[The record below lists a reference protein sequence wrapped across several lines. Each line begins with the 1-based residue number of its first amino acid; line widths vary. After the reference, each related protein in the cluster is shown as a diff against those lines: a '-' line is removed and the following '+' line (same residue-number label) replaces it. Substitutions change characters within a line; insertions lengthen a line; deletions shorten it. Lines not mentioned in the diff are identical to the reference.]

1 MSEKQLN
8 FFHIFDHPDK
18 RDELEAD
25 YRTDDFTDN
34 GEESL
39 SSDPVEENLQEE
51 KDRLR
56 AEEISADQIKS
67 EEQIAK
73 KERYQRL
80 LQLPVAD
87 ISEFQEFIADIQNY
101 SERIGQFRQA
111 LAQASPGP
119 EKEVIY
125 RKIVNPDLYDEDKYH
140 DLARLYL
147 NYLVALQN
155 ERYYQ
160 SKASSTYPK
169 NEKKKNKIKDS
180 KSIKKP
186 EIKLSENSRLEE
198 EDENNDAP
206 DPYGDIYPMSR
217 HWRKK

>member
-56 AEEISADQIKS
+56 AEEISADQIKA

-73 KERYQRL
+73 KERDISVFCNCL
-80 LQLPVAD
+80 AD
-87 ISEFQEFIADIQNY
+87 ISEFQEN
-101 SERIGQFRQA
+101 
-111 LAQASPGP
+111 L
-119 EKEVIY
+119 
-125 RKIVNPDLYDEDKYH
+125 
-140 DLARLYL
+140 
-147 NYLVALQN
+147 
-155 ERYYQ
+155 
-160 SKASSTYPK
+160 
-169 NEKKKNKIKDS
+169 
-180 KSIKKP
+180 
-186 EIKLSENSRLEE
+186 
-198 EDENNDAP
+198 
-206 DPYGDIYPMSR
+206 
-217 HWRKK
+217 